1 MFIAPGTPQGELRD
15 IVKQRSLSTFFDRVY
30 GSPRSKS
37 DISRMILAENNLSPD
52 QAVFIGDAVGDHFSA
67 RDVSV
72 PFVGCVPKG
81 QPDPFPYHGVVA
93 VVQDLRGLEL
103 EWQSLLDRTP
113 S

>member
-1 MFIAPGTPQGELRD
+1 
-15 IVKQRSLSTFFDRVY
+15 
-30 GSPRSKS
+30 
-37 DISRMILAENNLSPD
+37 MILAENNLSPD